1 MHSWYLKGRNEVED
15 LFLCWS
21 SLTVFQHA
29 ITCFNEG
36 CKLWARACTFF
47 LLKMEWAQ
55 QSSRATTYR
64 DCSSWQ
70 QKLKILCATIKTHCT
85 QIDIKKKKKRPGQV
99 PWHLSGKESACLCRR
114 HRFSPWSRKIPHAMG
129 SHMLSLWGTTTE
141 AHTPW
146 SLGSTTEKP
155 LQWENHTSQLEE
167 TGARQGRPSTVKNN

>member
-1 MHSWYLKGRNEVED
+1 MHSWYLKGKNEVED

-70 QKLKILCATIKTHCT
+70 QKLKILCATIKTQCS
-85 QIDIKKKKKRPGQV
+85 QIDIKKKKKKARASSLASQ
-99 PWHLSGKESACLCRR
+99 WERICLPMQEAQIQSLVQEDPTC
-114 HRFSPWSRKIPHAMG
+114 HGIPHAKPVG
-129 SHMLSLWGTTTE
+129 HNY
-141 AHTPW
+141 W
-146 SLGSTTEKP
+146 SPYTLEPGLHNRETAAMRKPYISTRGNRCSARKT
-155 LQWENHTSQLEE
+155 QYSQ
-167 TGARQGRPSTVKNN
+167 K